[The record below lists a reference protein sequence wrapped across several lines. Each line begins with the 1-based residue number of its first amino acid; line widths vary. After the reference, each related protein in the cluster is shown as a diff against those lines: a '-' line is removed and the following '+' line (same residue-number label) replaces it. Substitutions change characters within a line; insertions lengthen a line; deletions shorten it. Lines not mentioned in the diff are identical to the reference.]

1 MAKGD
6 FDKKYNELLSV
17 HDYRG
22 LATLLRNTNYDT
34 QDARNK
40 AFAMAERYEEEAD
53 IDDKILGG
61 ASDKQ
66 KAAYNFITYGPHKL
80 EDGSQDEY
88 SRKFSEAWNAMANSD
103 GYIHIRTHYK
113 LTVKGFDFKE
123 KTIVDEDYLDLFS
136 EGSGISV
143 DDFNKCGIIRGKD
156 GELLVSTDNPYKI
169 NICNGIKH
177 AIDTYYNNYIQ
188 SDRYDPIIGKDDY
201 YDHILPK
208 KYFDSKLYNDKFK
221 RYDGYSVYSTN
232 PINSINEAIEQA
244 NDEYGNLML
253 EQTPYVLQT
262 MVTGYMG
269 EDDKQLQDAF
279 AQGAMDLQT
288 FKEARKILEE
298 KYNRLLQTSSLTQY
312 QVWTTDEDNNGSQ
325 FLVELKDNIEKAA
338 INDEINLAMA
348 DGRLH
353 YSHASNGLAYGTM
366 IVIDQKYDN
375 KGTPMKDYPARRFFV
390 KDLFKS
396 EAETNLRQDT
406 QVDAQLQYAKHQTYG
421 HTYRTK
427 DGGRLEDWDGSS
439 DSAIYV
445 DEFGNER
452 AVSKAEIL
460 NIMDDDII
468 TKRMLDYY
476 RKANARNDKGRNY
489 TEEGFQVYGNAGI
502 DTDVLHNNVAKK
514 SLAVMSAKYGDP
526 NSDYVKMKANKLTS
540 TIMRILFE
548 EI

>member
-22 LATLLRNTNYDT
+22 LATLLRNTSYDS

-66 KAAYNFITYGPHKL
+66 KAAYNFISYGPHKL

-88 SRKFSEAWNAMANSD
+88 SRGFSEAWNAMANSD
-103 GYIHIRTHYK
+103 GYIHIQTHYK
-113 LTVKGFDFKE
+113 LTGTGIDFKE
-123 KTIVDEDYLDLFS
+123 KTLVDEDYLDLFS
-136 EGSGISV
+136 EGSGIPI
-143 DDFNKCGIIRGKD
+143 DDFNEYGIIRGKN

-169 NICNGIKH
+169 NIYNGIKN
-177 AIDTYYNNYIQ
+177 AVDTYYNNYVQNNGHDLILT
-188 SDRYDPIIGKDDY
+188 KDNY
-201 YDHILPK
+201 YNRILPE
-208 KYFDSKLYNDKFK
+208 KYFDSELYKNKFT
-221 RYDGYSVYSTN
+221 YTDGYTGYSIH
-232 PINSINEAIEQA
+232 PINNMNKAIEQA
-244 NDEYGNLML
+244 NVEYDNLMS

-269 EDDKQLQDAF
+269 EDDKQLQEAF

-288 FKEARKILEE
+288 FKEARAILEE

-338 INDEINLAMA
+338 INDEINLAIA

-375 KGTPMKDYPARRFFV
+375 KGNAISEHPARRFFV

-421 HTYRTK
+421 HIYRTK
-427 DGGRLEDWDGSS
+427 DGGRLENWDGSS

-452 AVSKAEIL
+452 AVSKTEIL

-468 TKRMLDYY
+468 TRRMLDYY
-476 RKANARNDKGRNY
+476 RKANSKDSKGRNY
-489 TEEGFQVYGNAGI
+489 TEEGFQVYGNGGI
-502 DTDVLHNNVAKK
+502 DSDILYENVSKK
-514 SLAVMSAKYGDP
+514 AIAAMSAKYGDP

-548 EI
+548 EL

>member
-6 FDKKYNELLSV
+6 FDKKYNELLSI

-22 LATLLRNTNYDT
+22 LASLLRNTKYDS
-34 QDARNK
+34 QDARNR
-40 AFAMAERYEEEAD
+40 AFSMAEKYEEEAD
-53 IDDKILGG
+53 IADKILGS
-61 ASDKQ
+61 ATETQ
-66 KAAYNFITYGPHKL
+66 KAAYNFLAFGPNKPQEGYADVYTKDFADSWNSMADENGVIKFRTITQNGKDLLDY
-80 EDGSQDEY
+80 
-88 SRKFSEAWNAMANSD
+88 F
-103 GYIHIRTHYK
+103 
-113 LTVKGFDFKE
+113 
-123 KTIVDEDYLDLFS
+123 VD
-136 EGSGISV
+136 GSGIPLDKFESLGLV
-143 DDFNKCGIIRGKD
+143 RGNDGIISVK
-156 GELLVSTDNPYKI
+156 TDNPNKMEIY
-169 NICNGIKH
+169 NGLKEMLVGVEKAYIGYNSGYPDYTPHNPGIEEIIPVSWTIKDKTAPH
-177 AIDTYYNNYIQ
+177 NEFYGGTEHPFN
-188 SDRYDPIIGKDDY
+188 SM
-201 YDHILPK
+201 
-208 KYFDSKLYNDKFK
+208 SK
-221 RYDGYSVYSTN
+221 T
-232 PINSINEAIEQA
+232 IEQA
-244 NDEYGNLML
+244 NVEYDNLMS

-269 EDDKQLQDAF
+269 EDDKQLQEAF

-288 FKEARKILEE
+288 FKEARAILEE

-338 INDEINLAMA
+338 INDEINLAIA

-375 KGTPMKDYPARRFFV
+375 KGNAISEHPARRFFV

-396 EAETNLRQDT
+396 EAENSLRQDT
-406 QVDAQLQYAKHQTYG
+406 QTDAQLQYAKHQTYG
-421 HTYRTK
+421 HTYRAK
-427 DGGRLEDWDGSS
+427 DGGRLENWDGSS
-439 DSAIYV
+439 DSAIYI

-468 TKRMLDYY
+468 TRRMLDYY
-476 RKANARNDKGRNY
+476 RKANARNSKGRNY
-489 TEEGFQVYGNAGI
+489 TEEGFQVYGNTGI
-502 DTDVLHNNVAKK
+502 DSDVLHDNVSKK
-514 SLAVMSAKYGDP
+514 ALAVMSAKYGDP